1 MRLSRD
7 FHELLECFAA
17 HEVRYLIIGG
27 WALAAHGVPRMT
39 KDLDVWVW
47 PDPDN
52 AESVVRALVDFG
64 FGDLGL
70 SAHDFTDPDV
80 VIQLGFPPNRVD
92 LLTSPTG
99 VDFEECWTDRL
110 PLDLDGLIVT
120 FIGREGLMAN
130 KRATRRPQ
138 DLVDIESLH
147 SME

>member
-1 MRLSRD
+1 
-7 FHELLECFAA
+7 
-17 HEVRYLIIGG
+17 
-27 WALAAHGVPRMT
+27 
-39 KDLDVWVW
+39 
-47 PDPDN
+47 
-52 AESVVRALVDFG
+52 
-64 FGDLGL
+64 
-70 SAHDFTDPDV
+70 
-80 VIQLGFPPNRVD
+80 
-92 LLTSPTG
+92 